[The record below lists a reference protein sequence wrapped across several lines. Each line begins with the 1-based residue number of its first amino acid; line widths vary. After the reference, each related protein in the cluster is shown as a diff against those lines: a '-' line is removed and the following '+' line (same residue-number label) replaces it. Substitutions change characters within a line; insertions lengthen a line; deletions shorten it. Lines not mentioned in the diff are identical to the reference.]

1 MVLEKV
7 NIDQKSPIRTPTSRI
22 ELLYLLKPARDAC
35 IEIVGEDSR
44 ILAANW
50 LLWLNQDSLLVE
62 SCLASLANLVPFL
75 DQLSTEASSIIDNDT
90 MSNSSL
96 PVLSL
101 KVDLPADDQD
111 DSQYSASSS
120 RSDSASTASEL
131 PGWQNW
137 Y

>member
-1 MVLEKV
+1 MVLEKL
-7 NIDQKSPIRTPTSRI
+7 NIDQKSPSRTPTSRI

-44 ILAANW
+44 ILAADW

-62 SCLASLANLVPFL
+62 SCLASLVNLVPFL
-75 DQLSTEASSIIDNDT
+75 DQLSTASSIIDSDT
-90 MSNSSL
+90 MSNSSF

-111 DSQYSASSS
+111 DSQYSARSD

-137 Y
+137 